1 MNNDKVIQ
9 WYPGHMKKA
18 DREIRDKLKL
28 IDVVIEVLD
37 ARVNYASRNPDIK
50 KYTRNKDHIIILNK
64 ADLADPDETNK
75 WINKLK
81 QEDGVTAVLTYN
93 ATDQTQ
99 RNKLVNSIKN
109 STTKDRNELRCLVVG
124 IPNVGKSTVINSILK
139 KRKTQIGN
147 KPGVTKGQQWLTT
160 DDGLILLDT
169 PGILW
174 PKFEDQEAANHL
186 AWIGSINDKI
196 YDKENIAGDLV
207 KFLLENYPQNLEE
220 TYGIEVDPDQPAWV
234 AFDQIAEARH
244 LLRKGGEYDY
254 LRTSEMILNDFRN
267 GKLGRITN
275 NQL

>member
-267 GKLGRITN
+267 GKLGRITI